1 MLNFKLVYIMTKSVS
16 TPTQTLIPPVI
27 GDSCNSLPPESS
39 IGCKLNKILKLIEDL
54 KTLLNNFKI

>member
-1 MLNFKLVYIMTKSVS
+1 MTKSVS